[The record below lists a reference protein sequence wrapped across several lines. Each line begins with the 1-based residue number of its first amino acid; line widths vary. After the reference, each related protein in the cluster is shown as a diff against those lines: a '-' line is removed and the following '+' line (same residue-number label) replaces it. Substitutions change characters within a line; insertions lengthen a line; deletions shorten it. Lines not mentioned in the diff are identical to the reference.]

1 MPATAKKLMN
11 LERAFHRLIPD
22 AAHTAVLADILTMLH
37 ERSLRFWF
45 IAFGDDLQAAST
57 RSTAR
62 SLPRSVSATAPGP
75 KPPCAPISS
84 LRASTSCARSEQENP
99 SCCAPERST
108 STRSATANVIPGSY
122 LRFATKLLTAPRD
135 DELIVDRQEVVLE
148 KMAQM
153 NDRLAD
159 GRPWLCGDSFTLAD
173 IALAPRVEMFPV
185 MASAISF
192 NVSLIS
198 AHSWKG

>member
-1 MPATAKKLMN
+1 M
-11 LERAFHRLIPD
+11 
-22 AAHTAVLADILTMLH
+22 
-37 ERSLRFWF
+37 
-45 IAFGDDLQAAST
+45 
-57 RSTAR
+57 
-62 SLPRSVSATAPGP
+62 
-75 KPPCAPISS
+75 
-84 LRASTSCARSEQENP
+84 
-99 SCCAPERST
+99 
-108 STRSATANVIPGSY
+108 
-122 LRFATKLLTAPRD
+122 LTAPRD